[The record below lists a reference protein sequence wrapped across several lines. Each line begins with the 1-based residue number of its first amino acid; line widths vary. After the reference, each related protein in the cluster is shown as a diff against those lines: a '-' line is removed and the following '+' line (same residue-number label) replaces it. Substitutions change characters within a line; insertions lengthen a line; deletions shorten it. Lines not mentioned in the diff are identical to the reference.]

1 MTLDQVDL
9 KQRLEYL
16 SRAIMCV
23 KSGELGGESSRVGV
37 GELLHDLEEKME
49 VARVQLQIVD
59 ALSGE
64 NKNNNHFSSAFGPK
78 RLEPLFSSECSLL
91 TTPSPGLRHTD
102 VSHSLSRL
110 NSDLLDI
117 TQLYQD
123 FAEPYQ
129 LWECQLAI
137 LHCAG
142 HHDPM
147 LIQV

>member
-1 MTLDQVDL
+1 M
-9 KQRLEYL
+9 
-16 SRAIMCV
+16 I
-23 KSGELGGESSRVGV
+23 
-37 GELLHDLEEKME
+37 
-49 VARVQLQIVD
+49 
-59 ALSGE
+59 AL
-64 NKNNNHFSSAFGPK
+64 F
-78 RLEPLFSSECSLL
+78 
-91 TTPSPGLRHTD
+91 PGLRHTD

-147 LIQV
+147 LIQVADVIYIQTC